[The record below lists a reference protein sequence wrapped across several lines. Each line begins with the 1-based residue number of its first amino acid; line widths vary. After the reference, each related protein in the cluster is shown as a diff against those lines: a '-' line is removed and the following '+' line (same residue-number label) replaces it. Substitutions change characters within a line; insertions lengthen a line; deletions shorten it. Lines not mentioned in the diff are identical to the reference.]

1 MFLFSPSGFV
11 FSSYPP
17 AARTYYPSVE
27 PVETSDP
34 EELFEFDSPQ
44 KSNWATMTYCNL
56 KTASWVIHILCFAL
70 QHDES
75 TENRD
80 TKRAN

>member
-1 MFLFSPSGFV
+1 
-11 FSSYPP
+11 
-17 AARTYYPSVE
+17 
-27 PVETSDP
+27 
-34 EELFEFDSPQ
+34 
-44 KSNWATMTYCNL
+44 MTYCNL